1 MHRRQFLQMA
11 VAGGLSAAGGTAG
24 KATAAG
30 RLMTMDLVCGA
41 IGVRVGLAE
50 AIELAARHGF
60 ESVGGDMTALAR
72 MAAGERQAIR
82 DLLHAKGLKWG
93 AAGLPVEFR
102 RDEEQFQKD
111 LKDLAGAAA
120 AWREVGGSRV
130 GTWIM
135 PNHDTLTYLQNLRQH
150 VERLRE
156 TADVLADHGLRL
168 GLEYVGPK
176 TSWTAKRFPFIH
188 TMAEMKDLLDAI
200 DRPNVGFILD
210 SWHWYTAGE
219 QEADLLTL
227 TNEEVVAVDLN
238 DAPAGIPVDQQMD
251 LKRKLPASTGVI
263 DVRTFLRALVRIGY
277 DGPVRAEPFDESLNG
292 LSADEAVA
300 RTAAAMKAAFA
311 LI

>member
-1 MHRRQFLQMA
+1 MHRRQFLYMGA
-11 VAGGLSAAGGTAG
+11 AAGLSAAAG
-24 KATAAG
+24 AVAGNAATG

-41 IGVRVGLAE
+41 IGVRATLAE

-60 ESVGGDMTALAR
+60 ESVGGDMTALAA
-72 MAAGERQAIR
+72 MGAEERQGIAE
-82 DLLHAKGLKWG
+82 LLRSKGLKWG

-102 RDEEQFQKD
+102 RDEETFRKD
-111 LKDLAGAAA
+111 MEKLGRSAA
-120 AWREVGGSRV
+120 AWREVGGTRV

-156 TADVLADHGLRL
+156 TADILADHGLRL

-176 TSWTAKRFPFIH
+176 TSWTARRFPFIH
-188 TMAEMKDLLDAI
+188 TMAEMKDLLEGI
-200 DRPNVGFILD
+200 DRSNVGFILD

-219 QEADLLTL
+219 QESDLLSL
-227 TNEEVVAVDLN
+227 THDQVVAVDLN

-251 LKRKLPASTGVI
+251 LKRKLPTATGVI
-263 DVRTFLRALVRIGY
+263 DVRTFLRALIKIGY

-292 LSADEAVA
+292 LPADEAVA